1 MAPPTAILVDLAKQ
15 PDPRGRASA
24 ALKTCFRCGQTGHMS
39 AEWSGFPDR
48 LPIHL
53 QRDLQL
59 RSLWNLWLLV
69 WKLGWSYS
77 RTSMGHERVDC
88 TMLDPGASAFL
99 CGYGPLRRYLQHLGE
114 LGYPLDKIEFV
125 KCCRTFHFGGDAA
138 SLSSWTVKLPVFINQ
153 QVGRIQ
159 AYLVKG
165 ETPMLLGRPIM
176 ESLGLLMDFHGQQSW

>member
-1 MAPPTAILVDLAKQ
+1 MAVGLE
-15 PDPRGRASA
+15 
-24 ALKTCFRCGQTGHMS
+24 TGMVIFQDSH
-39 AEWSGFPDR
+39 
-48 LPIHL
+48 
-53 QRDLQL
+53 
-59 RSLWNLWLLV
+59 
-69 WKLGWSYS
+69 
-77 RTSMGHERVDC
+77 GHERVDC

-176 ESLGLLMDFHGQQSW
+176 ESLGLLMDFHGQQIKFRDGDWQSSTRGRHGEYLLSLTW